1 MIVARRVVVTAVVC
15 CSINPI
21 TGRWELERPDPM
33 AEMSDEQKEYEAMK
47 LVNKLDKL
55 QR

>member
-1 MIVARRVVVTAVVC
+1 
-15 CSINPI
+15 
-21 TGRWELERPDPM
+21 M

-55 QR
+55 QRWDFVKQFTVYSVSFVT